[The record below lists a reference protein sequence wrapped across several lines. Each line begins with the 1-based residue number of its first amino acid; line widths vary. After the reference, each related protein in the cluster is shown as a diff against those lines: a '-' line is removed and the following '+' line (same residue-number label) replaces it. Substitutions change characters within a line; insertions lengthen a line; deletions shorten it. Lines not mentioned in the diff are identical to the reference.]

1 MANNSPSVIID
12 TGSMVAALNRRDAY
26 HTWVTP
32 LLAKAPS
39 PIFSCE
45 AVISEACFL
54 LYQRGLTP
62 SGVLSMVTRGFIR
75 IPFHLEEEKQV
86 IEKMMLKYTNV
97 PMSFADACLVRMTE
111 LYPKM
116 VVLTLDHDFQIYR
129 RFGRQ
134 TIPLWI
140 PET

>member
-1 MANNSPSVIID
+1 
-12 TGSMVAALNRRDAY
+12 
-26 HTWVTP
+26 
-32 LLAKAPS
+32 
-39 PIFSCE
+39 
-45 AVISEACFL
+45 
-54 LYQRGLTP
+54 
-62 SGVLSMVTRGFIR
+62 MVTRGFIR

-86 IEKMMLKYTNV
+86 IEKMMLKYANV

-111 LYPKM
+111 LYPNM